1 MRISLAMPEMSDEVD
16 EVTITIEPDGDGSKM
31 TLEHACYRDFKKPYE
46 SGWGTMFGELDKL
59 LRIRATNN

>member
-1 MRISLAMPEMSDEVD
+1 
-16 EVTITIEPDGDGSKM
+16 M

-59 LRIRATNN
+59 LRIRETNRSGRYHALSA